1 MTIEKR
7 FATVERLEKNGIIEV
22 AGVWA
27 IDVGGLVRI
36 DSTNKEKLKVALT
49 RTDGQYNGTV
59 LDNPMTW
66 DTFTHI
72 FLLNK

>member
-7 FATVERLEKNGIIEV
+7 FATVERLEKKGIIEV

-27 IDVGGLVRI
+27 LDVGGLVRI
-36 DSTNKEKLKVALT
+36 DSTNKEKLKAALT
-49 RTDGQYNGTV
+49 RDDGTV
-59 LDNPMTW
+59 IENPMTW

>member
-27 IDVGGLVRI
+27 LDIGGLVRI
-36 DSTNKEKLKVALT
+36 DSTNKDKLKAALT
-49 RTDGQYNGTV
+49 RDDGTI
-59 LDNPMTW
+59 LENPMTW

>member
-1 MTIEKR
+1 MTIENR
-7 FATVERLEKNGIIEV
+7 LATAERLEKNGIIEV

-27 IDVGGLVRI
+27 LDVGGLVRI
-36 DSTNKEKLKVALT
+36 DSTNKEKLKAALT
-49 RTDGQYNGTV
+49 RDDGTV
-59 LDNPMTW
+59 LENPMTW

>member
-7 FATVERLEKNGIIEV
+7 LATAERLEKNGIIEV

-27 IDVGGLVRI
+27 IDIGGLVRI
-36 DSTNKEKLKVALT
+36 DSTNKEKLKASLT
-49 RTDGQYNGTV
+49 RDDGQYNGTV
-59 LDNPMTW
+59 LENPMTW

>member
-7 FATVERLEKNGIIEV
+7 FATVERLEKNGIIEI
-22 AGVWA
+22 AGVYA
-27 IDVGGLVRI
+27 LDVGGLVRI
-36 DSTNKEKLKVALT
+36 DSKNKDKLKAALT
-49 RTDGQYNGTV
+49 RDDGTTIE
-59 LDNPMTW
+59 NPMTW